1 MPKLDDTGVPVVDAF
16 YFAFFAYNAGPSC
29 VTGCPRSSP
38 CSCPHLPAS
47 SNWCTF
53 NPACPC
59 RLLDRSSL
67 SFGNHVGD
75 WEHTM
80 VRFVDGTPT
89 TIYLSQ
95 HGSGSAFTSA
105 AMPAAEGGSTAR
117 PLVYPALGSH
127 AMYPSAGTH
136 VYEDLLA
143 DRTDAGSLWDPTLN
157 FRAYLFDASAGTFTA
172 AARVDAS
179 TTASDTSTSTGA
191 EFPLQ
196 QAFQSEGVEW
206 LTFTGYWG
214 DERLS
219 QSDPRQLCLFG
230 QCRYTEGPHGER
242 LRQVGMTLRHECAR

>member
-1 MPKLDDTGVPVVDAF
+1 
-16 YFAFFAYNAGPSC
+16 
-29 VTGCPRSSP
+29 
-38 CSCPHLPAS
+38 
-47 SNWCTF
+47 
-53 NPACPC
+53 
-59 RLLDRSSL
+59 
-67 SFGNHVGD
+67 
-75 WEHTM
+75 M

-95 HGSGSAFTSA
+95 HGSGSAFTSG

-191 EFPLQ
+191 ESPLQ